1 MIQMSIKEMM
11 KIMTHSEFIDL
22 YKSGGLDNVT
32 VWTCDVK
39 NRCGEVIGQSE
50 MICCMYHNR
59 YFIRISKL
67 KGLSRLYHEELKNS
81 YIREF
86 DNRDS
91 ANRYFMNVKQS
102 GYSRVSSA

>member
-1 MIQMSIKEMM
+1 
-11 KIMTHSEFIDL
+11 MTQREFIYL
-22 YKSGGLDNVT
+22 HEAGRLDNVT
-32 VWTCDVK
+32 VWACDVK

-67 KGLSRLYHEELKNS
+67 NGLSRLYHEELRSS

-86 DNRDS
+86 DNKDS
-91 ANRYFMNVKQS
+91 ANRYFMKVNQS
-102 GYSRVSSA
+102 GYKKVSIL